1 MQTRRQERSLKAYER
16 VKQYKA
22 PPESPSPA
30 ARTKEAEFKRFA
42 KSFPA
47 LIHACGLAQATA
59 FAQPKAPT
67 GFLDDLA
74 TVMKLESGKRLCQSA
89 REEQLTEYL
98 RLSRDALDAATWL
111 KRYAE
116 ALLEGEE

>member
-1 MQTRRQERSLKAYER
+1 MQTRRQQRSWLAYQR
-16 VKQYKA
+16 VNAHKA
-22 PPESPSPA
+22 PAENPPPDA
-30 ARTKEAEFKRFA
+30 GAKEAEFKRFA

-47 LIHACGLAQATA
+47 LIQASGLAQAA
-59 FAQPKAPT
+59 AYAAQKAPD

-74 TVMKLESGKRLCQSA
+74 QVMRCGTQDELCQAA
-89 REEQLTEYL
+89 RQAPLTDYL

-116 ALLEGEE
+116 ALLEGDA